1 MTGVEAGFRTCLEM
15 LKPGSV
21 MVQVGMPGKKFSEF
35 DVNKIIFS
43 EVDFLGVRNSR
54 SLSMS
59 GAVKLVNMG
68 IMNDF
73 LRDMVSEIFP
83 KEKALEA
90 FNLARTDKTA
100 LKVLIDF
107 GGEED

>member
-1 MTGVEAGFRTCLEM
+1 
-15 LKPGSV
+15 
-21 MVQVGMPGKKFSEF
+21 
-35 DVNKIIFS
+35 
-43 EVDFLGVRNSR
+43 
-54 SLSMS
+54 MS

-73 LRDMVSEIFP
+73 LRGMVSEIYP

-90 FNLARTDKTA
+90 FNHARTDKTA

-107 GGEED
+107 GE